1 MRPALPAQGR
11 LRLTAAGGGE
21 VEVTG
26 KLTSPACGGFEEVE
40 VAGKLAL
47 PAYGG
52 FEVARRLAVAF
63 AVAAPAGRGQR
74 REAAAAAAA
83 AANRIGGGGRG
94 GSQRKSV
101 RRCTIDR
108 RCGEDISSIFPS
120 RYIPKIILEYSWYIC
135 QISSKCHYSY
145 IPDI

>member
-47 PAYGG
+47 PVYGG

-74 REAAAAAAA
+74 REAAAAAA

-108 RCGEDISSIFPS
+108 RCGEDISSIFQS

-135 QISSKCHYSY
+135 RISSKCHYSY